1 MKRFAFLVSGF
12 VLAVSLYAQDA
23 ASIVRSSRDRIDADT
38 VSTRAR
44 MVITAKNGSTTERII
59 DQYGKPLKTADD
71 AQGKSRTVI
80 VFQQPASVRGTR
92 FLTMENT
99 AGDDDQWIFL
109 PSLGKVRRIASS
121 EGSSSFMGTDMSYAD
136 LSAASRDVDEDT
148 HTLLREEQYEGAAC
162 YVIQSTPKDSSYQY
176 AKMLLWIDKTTLV
189 NYKIE
194 AYNQRGTLVKTLVS
208 SGFHDVQG
216 FLTPA
221 QLKVTTIAAETS
233 TTVYTDII
241 KYNDPIPESV
251 FTTRFLETGR
261 PKCGRRKNFCARYLF
276 VQRQCSPHR
285 ISALVLV
292 TKAQAAMFPARP

>member
-1 MKRFAFLVSGF
+1 MKRFVFFVSGL
-12 VLAVSLYAQDA
+12 VLAASLYAQDA

-44 MVITAKNGSTTERII
+44 MVITAKNGSTTERVI
-59 DQYGKPLKTADD
+59 DQYGKDD

-92 FLTMENT
+92 FLTMES
-99 AGDDDQWIFL
+99 ARGSASGGASGDNDQWIFL

-121 EGSSSFMGTDMSYAD
+121 EGGSSFMGTDMSYAD
-136 LSAASRDVDEDT
+136 LSATSRDADEDT

-208 SGFHDVQG
+208 SGFRDVQG
-216 FLTPA
+216 FLTPQ
-221 QLKVTTIAAETS
+221 QLKVTTIAAGTS

-261 PKCGRRKNFCARYLF
+261 P
-276 VQRQCSPHR
+276 
-285 ISALVLV
+285 
-292 TKAQAAMFPARP
+292 

>member
-1 MKRFAFLVSGF
+1 MKKIGFF
-12 VLAVSLYAQDA
+12 VLCLVLAGSLYAQDA
-23 ASIVRSSRDRIDADT
+23 ASIVQSSRDRIDADT

-44 MVITAKNGSTTERII
+44 MVITAKNGSTTERVI
-59 DQYGKPLKTADD
+59 DQYSKPLKTADD
-71 AQGKSRTVI
+71 AQEKSRTVI

-92 FLTMENT
+92 FLTMEN
-99 AGDDDQWIFL
+99 ARGGASGGDDQWIFL

-121 EGSSSFMGTDMSYAD
+121 EGGGSFMGTDMSYAD

-162 YVIQSTPKDSSYQY
+162 YVIQSVPKDSSYQY
-176 AKMLLWIDKTTLV
+176 AKMVLWIDKTTLV

-194 AYNQRGTLVKTLVS
+194 AYDRRGTLVKTLVS
-208 SGFHDVQG
+208 SGFRDVQG
-216 FLTPA
+216 FLTPQ
-221 QLKVTTIAAETS
+221 QLKITTIAAETS

-261 PKCGRRKNFCARYLF
+261 P
-276 VQRQCSPHR
+276 
-285 ISALVLV
+285 
-292 TKAQAAMFPARP
+292 

>member
-1 MKRFAFLVSGF
+1 MKRFVFLVSGL
-12 VLAVSLYAQDA
+12 VLVALLNAPSLFAQDA
-23 ASIVRSSRDRIDADT
+23 ASIVQASRNLIAADT

-44 MVITAKNGSTTERII
+44 MVITAKNGSTTERVI
-59 DQYGKPLKTADD
+59 DQYGKDD

-92 FLTMENT
+92 FLTLENA

-121 EGSSSFMGTDMSYAD
+121 EGGSNFMGTDMSYAD
-136 LSAASRDVDEDT
+136 LSATSRGVDEDT
-148 HTLLREEQYEGAAC
+148 HTLLREEQYEGASC
-162 YVIQSTPKDSSYQY
+162 YVIQSVSKDASYQY
-176 AKMLLWIDKTTLV
+176 AKMLLWIDKATLV

-194 AYNQRGTLVKTLVS
+194 GYDRRGTLVKTMEF

-221 QLKVTTIAAETS
+221 QLKVTTIAAGTS

-241 KYNDPIPESV
+241 KYNDPIPDGV
-251 FTTRFLETGR
+251 FTTAYLETGR
-261 PKCGRRKNFCARYLF
+261 AR
-276 VQRQCSPHR
+276 
-285 ISALVLV
+285 
-292 TKAQAAMFPARP
+292 

>member
-1 MKRFAFLVSGF
+1 MKRFLFFVSGL
-12 VLAVSLYAQDA
+12 VLAASLYAQDA
-23 ASIVRSSRDRIDADT
+23 GAQSALSIVRSSRDRINADT

-44 MVITAKNGSTTERII
+44 MVITAKNGSTTERVI
-59 DQYGKPLKTADD
+59 DQYSKPLKTADD

-99 AGDDDQWIFL
+99 SGDDDQWIFL

-121 EGSSSFMGTDMSYAD
+121 EGGSSFMGTDMSYAD

-162 YVIQSTPKDSSYQY
+162 YVIQSLPKDASYQY
-176 AKMLLWIDKTTLV
+176 AKMLLWIDQATLV

-194 AYNQRGTLVKTLVS
+194 AYDRRGTLIKTLVS

-216 FLTPA
+216 FLTPQ
-221 QLKVTTIAAETS
+221 QLMVTTIAAGTS
-233 TTVYTDII
+233 TTVFTDII
-241 KYNDPIPESV
+241 KYNDAIPETV

-261 PKCGRRKNFCARYLF
+261 P
-276 VQRQCSPHR
+276 
-285 ISALVLV
+285 
-292 TKAQAAMFPARP
+292 